1 MTGIN
6 IPKFNPNQTR
16 QDSEQ
21 DRTKKSINAETDE
34 DNLNSINAILG
45 TEPKA
50 RGVLSIGNGVVLS
63 GKVVEADHIIIHGS
77 VEAEVSAISI
87 EVMPDG
93 VLTGTIKT
101 KEFSVSGTF
110 TGNAQVSGNL
120 QIQKGGRIEGDV
132 SYGSLCVENGGLI
145 YGTISKPTETQK
157 LKSVSPTLEETGNG
171 QAAL

>member
-6 IPKFNPNQTR
+6 IPRLNLNKSR
-16 QDSEQ
+16 QIAEQ
-21 DRTKKSINAETDE
+21 DKLQKSIKHQPDE
-34 DNLNSINAILG
+34 DNLNTINAILG

-93 VLTGTIKT
+93 VLTGTIK
-101 KEFSVSGTF
+101 
-110 TGNAQVSGNL
+110 
-120 QIQKGGRIEGDV
+120 QKSSRYPV
-132 SYGSLCVENGGLI
+132 PSLAMRKSQA
-145 YGTISKPTETQK
+145 ISKFRRGGE
-157 LKSVSPTLEETGNG
+157 
-171 QAAL
+171 

>member
-6 IPKFNPNQTR
+6 IPRLIPNKIR
-16 QDSEQ
+16 QIAEQ
-21 DRTKKSINAETDE
+21 DKLQKSIKHQPDE
-34 DNLNSINAILG
+34 DNLNTINAILG

-50 RGVLSIGNGVVLS
+50 KGVLLIGNGVVLS

-101 KEFSVSGTF
+101 KELSVSGAF

-120 QIQKGGRIEGDV
+120 
-132 SYGSLCVENGGLI
+132 
-145 YGTISKPTETQK
+145 
-157 LKSVSPTLEETGNG
+157 
-171 QAAL
+171 

>member
-6 IPKFNPNQTR
+6 IPRLNLNKSR
-16 QDSEQ
+16 QIAEQ
-21 DRTKKSINAETDE
+21 DKLQKSIKHQPDE
-34 DNLNSINAILG
+34 DNLNTINAILG

-93 VLTGTIKT
+93 VLTGTIK
-101 KEFSVSGTF
+101 
-110 TGNAQVSGNL
+110 
-120 QIQKGGRIEGDV
+120 QKSSRYPVPSLAMRKSQAISKFRRGGRIEGDV

-145 YGTISKPTETQK
+145 YGTISKPAETQK
-157 LKSVSPTLEETGNG
+157 LKSVSQILEETGNG

>member
-6 IPKFNPNQTR
+6 IPRLNPNKSR
-16 QDSEQ
+16 QIAEQ
-21 DRTKKSINAETDE
+21 DKLQKSIKHQPDE
-34 DNLNSINAILG
+34 DNLNTINAILG

-110 TGNAQVSGNL
+110 TGNAQVTGNL
-120 QIQKGGRIEGDV
+120 QIQKGGGE
-132 SYGSLCVENGGLI
+132 
-145 YGTISKPTETQK
+145 
-157 LKSVSPTLEETGNG
+157 
-171 QAAL
+171 

>member
-6 IPKFNPNQTR
+6 IPRLNPNKSR
-16 QDSEQ
+16 QIAEQ
-21 DRTKKSINAETDE
+21 DRTKKSINDETDE
-34 DNLNSINAILG
+34 DNLNTINTILG

-101 KEFSVSGTF
+101 KEFSVFGTF

-132 SYGSLCVENGGLI
+132 SYGSLCVEDGGLI
-145 YGTISKPTETQK
+145 YGTISKPAETQK
-157 LKSVSPTLEETGNG
+157 LKSVSQTLEETGNG